1 MVCYGTLSRE
11 PISLPPRDIMMPM
24 TSVEG
29 FYLAAYLANRT
40 LLQRLGLLRK
50 TGKLIQSGVLGT
62 PVEQTYRLDAL
73 HEALAH
79 ARRPGRAGKILLDLS
94 EATEK

>member
-29 FYLAAYLANRT
+29 FYLAAYLAKRT
-40 LLQRLGLLRK
+40 LFQRLGLVRK
-50 TGKLIQSGVLGT
+50 TAKLIESGILGT
-62 PVEQTYRLDAL
+62 PVEQIYPLDAL

-94 EATEK
+94 